1 MPNKPW
7 VLKFPRS
14 DDESY
19 LLLQVSSASDL
30 ALDLDLLATEGEL
43 PYKGKSVS
51 SPFARLSRT

>member
-1 MPNKPW
+1 MSHKSW

-19 LLLQVSSASDL
+19 LLLQVSSGSDL
-30 ALDLDLLATEGEL
+30 ALDLNLLATEGEV

-51 SPFARLSRT
+51 NPFA